1 MAKRRR
7 HPSLQTRQKMSAAH
21 KGQGKG
27 RKLEESTKRKIALAM
42 KKHWATVGT
51 A

>member
-1 MAKRRR
+1 MKRRR
-7 HPSLQTRQKMSAAH
+7 HPTLQTRQKMSAAH

-27 RKLEESTKRKIALAM
+27 RKLKESTKKRISEAL
-42 KKHWATVGT
+42 KRHWAAVPI

>member
-1 MAKRRR
+1 MKRRR
-7 HPSLQTRQKMSAAH
+7 HPTLQTRQKMSASH

-27 RKLEESTKRKIALAM
+27 RKLKDSTKKKISESL
-42 KKHWATVGT
+42 KRHWAKVPI

>member
-1 MAKRRR
+1 MKRRR
-7 HPSLQTRQKMSAAH
+7 HPTLQTRQKMSAAH

-27 RKLEESTKRKIALAM
+27 RHLTESTKKRISEAL
-42 KKHWATVGT
+42 KKYWATIPI

>member
-1 MAKRRR
+1 MKRRR
-7 HPSLQTRQKMSAAH
+7 HPTLQTRQKMSASH

-27 RKLEESTKRKIALAM
+27 RKLKDSTKKKISEAL
-42 KKHWATVGT
+42 KRHWANVPI